1 MTPLHSRTRVL
12 LVDDHTLFR
21 HGLRLIINQAPDLSI
36 VGEAGDGLEAMERL
50 RAGGVDLVVMD
61 VSMPRMTGLQAAR
74 EIQQRGLPVRV
85 LFVSMHD
92 NEQYLLEALRCGA
105 AGYVLKSALDR
116 DLIDACRAA
125 VRDQAFLYPN
135 AMSLIMEHLAVHG
148 IQPGESAPDV
158 VLTPREE
165 EVLKLIA
172 EGHTGRQIARL
183 LVISPKTVER
193 HRANIL
199 EKLGMRD
206 RVQLTRF
213 AIRTGLIEP

>member
-1 MTPLHSRTRVL
+1 MTTPPRPTRLL

-21 HGLRLIINQAPDLSI
+21 HGLRLILDPEPDLQV
-36 VGEAGDGLEAMERL
+36 VGEASDGTEALTRL
-50 RAGGVDLVVMD
+50 RAGDVDLVIMD

-74 EIQQRGLPVRV
+74 EIQQRGLDVRV

-92 NEQYLLEALRCGA
+92 NEQYLLEALKCGA

-116 DLIDACRAA
+116 DLIGACRAA
-125 VRDQAFLYPN
+125 LRDEAFLYPS
-135 AMSLIMEHLAVHG
+135 AMSLIVQQFLTHEDDREPSL
-148 IQPGESAPDV
+148 SD

-165 EVLKLIA
+165 QVLKMIA
-172 EGHTGRQIARL
+172 EGATGREIARD

-213 AIRTGLIEP
+213 AIRTGLIDP

>member
-1 MTPLHSRTRVL
+1 MTASTTPARL
-12 LVDDHTLFR
+12 LLADDHTLFR
-21 HGLRLIINQAPDLSI
+21 HGVRLILDPEPDLTV
-36 VGEAGDGLEAMERL
+36 VGEASDGLEALERL
-50 RAGGVDLVVMD
+50 RPGDVDLVVMD

-74 EIQQRGLPVRV
+74 EIQQRGLDVRV

-116 DLIDACRAA
+116 DLIEACRAA
-125 VRDQAFLYPN
+125 LRDEAFLYPS
-135 AMSLIMEHLAVHG
+135 AMSLIAQRFLTHDSPEGASLA
-148 IQPGESAPDV
+148 D

-165 EVLKLIA
+165 EVLKMIA
-172 EGHTGRQIARL
+172 EGATGREIARV

-206 RVQLTRF
+206 RVQLTHF
-213 AIRTGLIEP
+213 AIRVGLIDP

>member
-1 MTPLHSRTRVL
+1 MTNVPSPSRLL

-21 HGLRLIINQAPDLSI
+21 HGLRLILGPEPDLHV
-36 VGEAGDGLEAMERL
+36 VGEASDGLEALTRL
-50 RAGGVDLVVMD
+50 RAGGVDLVIMD

-74 EIQQRGLPVRV
+74 QIQQRGLDVRV

-92 NEQYLLEALRCGA
+92 NEQYLLEALKCGA

-116 DLIDACRAA
+116 DLIAACRAA
-125 VRDQAFLYPN
+125 LRDEAFLYPS
-135 AMSLIMEHLAVHG
+135 AMSLIVQELLAHEDG
-148 IQPGESAPDV
+148 REPSLSD

-165 EVLKLIA
+165 EVLKMIA
-172 EGHTGRQIARL
+172 EGSTGREIARA

-213 AIRTGLIEP
+213 AIRAGLIEA